1 VISKLLKQILSDR
14 DNFYDEPLLD
24 PNSLPQKSASE
35 QPFTVS
41 VVIPAYNAQAS
52 ILACLTSI
60 EQSSFNINYHNRLEV
75 IVVDDGSTDNTWKSI
90 NDSDLSLNLTTI
102 RQTNHG
108 QAQALNTGISTAKGD
123 IIISCDSDMVL
134 EYYTIEHFAS
144 AHKKTPNALFTGFR
158 QNISE
163 TDPRVNPHLIRKN
176 GSHIGP
182 FFSNDERIIF
192 TVPGWPSNMCL
203 ASDHFRKLG
212 KLHSL
217 WMPDNDAWLL
227 PDMVIGALFSLS
239 RSVFNKIGGY
249 DERLIGWGCT
259 DSYLAAK
266 AIGANQYII
275 PLYPASGLHINHPI
289 RLANRNLQYKR
300 NRKLFFKFIETTRVD
315 SHPNWLV
322 HAKNRIVESFIKNLS
337 RPVLKHRIKVL
348 RKDRVEDKLIR
359 IDQFLALGQYHMAL
373 AYIRSEV
380 KENNNAEIQYR
391 LAKTLS
397 GMNQYKKAIYIL
409 EKITLPIKSVP
420 KVKIELVINQAAE
433 GNFKSAQKTLKEL
446 AKNFPRTHELLYWQ
460 NRPTEKHIKQGQ
472 KFFDQG
478 FYQIAI
484 RCFEA
489 ALIINPYNKIA
500 LKYRNLCTKVLF
512 H

>member
-1 VISKLLKQILSDR
+1 MTSKLLKQIISER
-14 DNFYDEPLLD
+14 DNFYGEPLLD
-24 PNSLPQKSASE
+24 PNALPQKAASE

-60 EQSSFNINYHNRLEV
+60 EQSSFNINYQNRLEV
-75 IVVDDGSTDNTWKSI
+75 IVVDDGSTDNTWESI
-90 NDSDLSLNLTTI
+90 KDSDLSLNLTAI

-108 QAQALNTGISTAKGD
+108 QAQALNTGISVAKSD

-134 EYYTIEHFAS
+134 GYYTIEHFAA
-144 AHKKTPNALFTGFR
+144 AHKKTPDALFTGFR

-163 TDPRVNPHLIRKN
+163 TDPRVNPYFIRKN
-176 GSHIGP
+176 GSHIDP

-192 TVPGWPSNMCL
+192 TVPGWPNNMCL

-259 DSYLAAK
+259 DGYLAAK

-289 RLANRNLQYKR
+289 RLANRELQYKR

-315 SHPNWLV
+315 SHPNWLI
-322 HAKNRIVESFIKNLS
+322 HAKNRIVESFTKSPSQLVPK
-337 RPVLKHRIKVL
+337 RRIKVL
-348 RKDRVEDKLIR
+348 CKNRMEDKLVR
-359 IDQFLALGQYHMAL
+359 IDQFLSLGQYPMAL
-373 AYIRSEV
+373 AYIRGEA
-380 KENNNAEIQYR
+380 KESKNAEIQYR

-397 GMNQYKKAIYIL
+397 GMNQYKEAIYIL
-409 EKITLPIKSVP
+409 EKIILPSKLLP
-420 KVKIELVINQAAE
+420 KAKIELAINQAAE
-433 GNFKSAQKTLKEL
+433 GNFESAQKTLKEL
-446 AKNFPRTHELLYWQ
+446 TKSFPQTPELLYWQ
-460 NRPTEKHIKQGQ
+460 NCPAERHVKQGQ

-489 ALIINPYNKIA
+489 ALIINPYDKIA
-500 LKYRNLCTKVLF
+500 LEYRSLCIKVLF

>member
-1 VISKLLKQILSDR
+1 MTSKLLKQTISER
-14 DNFYDEPLLD
+14 DNFYGEPLLD
-24 PNSLPQKSASE
+24 PNALPQKATSE
-35 QPFTVS
+35 QPLTVS
-41 VVIPAYNAQAS
+41 VVIPAYNAQTS

-60 EQSSFNINYHNRLEV
+60 EQSSFNINYQNRLEV
-75 IVVDDGSTDNTWKSI
+75 IVVDDGSTDNTWKNI

-102 RQTNHG
+102 RQANHG
-108 QAQALNTGISTAKGD
+108 QAQALNTGISVAKGD

-134 EYYTIEHFAS
+134 GYYTIENFAA

-158 QNISE
+158 QDTPG
-163 TDPRVNPHLIRKN
+163 TDPRVNPSLIRKN
-176 GSHIGP
+176 GSHIGS

-192 TVPGWPSNMCL
+192 TIPGWPSNMCL

-275 PLYPASGLHINHPI
+275 PLYSTSGLHINHPI
-289 RLANRNLQYKR
+289 RLANRELQYKR
-300 NRKLFFKFIETTRVD
+300 NRKLFFKFIETTRAD
-315 SHPNWLV
+315 SHPNWLI
-322 HAKNRIVESFIKNLS
+322 HAKNRIVESFTKS
-337 RPVLKHRIKVL
+337 PSQSVLKRKIKVL
-348 RKDRVEDKLIR
+348 GKNRVEDKLIR
-359 IDQFLALGQYHMAL
+359 IDQLLSLGQYPMAF
-373 AYIRSEV
+373 AYIRNETKKS
-380 KENNNAEIQYR
+380 NNTEIQYR

-397 GMNQYKKAIYIL
+397 GMNQYKEAIYIF
-409 EKITLPIKSVP
+409 ENITLPNKLLP
-420 KVKIELVINQAAE
+420 KAKIELAINQAAE
-433 GNFKSAQKTLKEL
+433 GNFRLAQKTLKEL
-446 AKNFPRTHELLYWQ
+446 AKNFPLTPELSYWQ
-460 NRPTEKHIKQGQ
+460 NCPAEKHIKQGQ

-478 FYQIAI
+478 FYKISI

-489 ALIINPYNKIA
+489 ALITEPNNGLA
-500 LKYRNLCTKVLF
+500 LKYRKICLGSL
-512 H
+512 